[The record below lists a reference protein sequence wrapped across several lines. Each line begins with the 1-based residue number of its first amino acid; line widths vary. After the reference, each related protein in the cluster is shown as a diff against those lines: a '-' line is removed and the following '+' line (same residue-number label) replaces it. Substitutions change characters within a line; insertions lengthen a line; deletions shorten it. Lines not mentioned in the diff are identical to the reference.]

1 MSELLTIDYP
11 TIAVSLLIERFKD
24 SEDLQKLLEI
34 MTVAVMD
41 LQTTVFEIDDIFVL
55 PTATGAELTI
65 IGNIWD
71 VSRRLDIVE
80 TDDDYRTKI
89 EVKAVL
95 SVSGTIPE
103 IKKVLYTFY
112 NATYVDYMKAYPAG
126 YHLLTDANITQIALN
141 SITIAGVQAFLATQ
155 LLGTTMP
162 FLLGRSVWKSTL

>member
-1 MSELLTIDYP
+1 MSELSIIDYP

-24 SEDLQKLLEI
+24 SKDFQKLI
-34 MTVAVMD
+34 NIIAVSAMD

-65 IGNIWD
+65 IGNVWD

-80 TDDDYRTKI
+80 TDDEYRAKI
-89 EVKAVL
+89 EVKTTL
-95 SVSGTIPE
+95 TVSGTIPE
-103 IKKVLYTFY
+103 IKKVLYIFY
-112 NATYVDYMKAYPAG
+112 EASYIDYIKAYPAG
-126 YHLLTDANITQIALN
+126 FHLLTDANITQLTLN
-141 SITIAGVQAFLATQ
+141 NFIPSGVQVFLAAR